1 MDHIHTKAG
10 CRNHEH
16 VDLDELG
23 KKINLS
29 FNQVKLRSLECP
41 TCHRKYIRNHKKEIK
56 YVKCVCG
63 VSIELKKR
71 WFDA

>member
-1 MDHIHTKAG
+1 MDQPHTKDG
-10 CRNHEH
+10 RRNHEL

-29 FNQVKLRSLECP
+29 FNQEKLRSFECP
-41 TCHRKYIRNHKKEIK
+41 KCHKLYIRNHKKEIK
-56 YVKCVCG
+56 YVKCVCA
-63 VSIELKKR
+63 VNIELKKR